1 MNTIGKLYTLTSFGE
16 SHGEALG
23 GVIDGCPAGFP
34 LSVDEIQYELD
45 RRRPGQSSVT
55 TSRTEEDRVEI
66 LSGVFEGVTT
76 GTPIGFIVRN
86 KDQRS
91 WDYDEIKDLFRPSH
105 ADYTMQEKYGIWDYR
120 GGGRSSAREHV
131 VRVVGGAVAR
141 QVLKRL
147 GIFIHGYTSQVGPI
161 VLNKTYHELN
171 LEETDAN
178 VVRCP
183 DSVIAREMELF
194 IRKVQEEHDSV
205 GGVVSCV
212 IRGVPVG
219 VGEPVF
225 DRFQA
230 RLGYY
235 MMGINAAK
243 GFEYGEGF
251 HAASMRGSEHNDAFV
266 MRNGQVRTL
275 TNHAGGILGGI
286 TSGED
291 IYFRVA
297 FKPVATIGQEQQTV
311 NRFGEEV
318 TFIARGRHD
327 PCVVPRAVP
336 VVEAM
341 AGMLVLDMMLEA
353 GKVPYRV

>member
-16 SHGEALG
+16 SHGEGLG
-23 GVIDGCPAGFP
+23 GVIDGCPAGIV
-34 LSVDEIQYELD
+34 LSVEEIQHQLD
-45 RRRPGQSSVT
+45 RRRPGQSELT
-55 TSRTEEDRVEI
+55 TTRKEDDRVEF
-66 LSGVFEGVTT
+66 LSGIFEGRTT
-76 GTPIGFIVRN
+76 GMPIGFVVRN
-86 KDQRS
+86 GDQRS
-91 WDYDEIKDLFRPSH
+91 RDYDELKNLFRPSH
-105 ADYTMQEKYGIWDYR
+105 ADFTWEKKYGLRDYR

-131 VRVVGGAVAR
+131 SRVVAGAIAR
-141 QVLKRL
+141 QVLAPL
-147 GIFIHGYTSQVGPI
+147 GISFRAYTSQVGT
-161 VLNKTYHELN
+161 VKLEKHYTELD
-171 LEETDAN
+171 LECVDRNA
-178 VVRCP
+178 VRCP
-183 DSVIAREMELF
+183 DENVARDMEAL
-194 IRKVQEEHDSV
+194 IRELRAAEDSV
-205 GGVVSCV
+205 GGVVNCV

-251 HAASMRGSEHNDAFV
+251 HAAEMRGSEHNDAFGLV
-266 MRNGQVRTL
+266 NGQVRPL
-275 TNHAGGILGGI
+275 TNHAGGVLGGV

-297 FKPVATIGQEQQTV
+297 FKPVATIGQEQRTAD
-311 NRFGEEV
+311 RLGREISF
-318 TFIARGRHD
+318 TAHGRHD

-341 AGMLVLDMMLEA
+341 AAMLVLDMMLES
-353 GKVPYRV
+353 KINNF